1 MHPNPPYGCRDYR
14 QEMILVGLHERLRR
28 ENLTEEERRALE
40 EEIRRIEAERF
51 R

>member
-1 MHPNPPYGCRDYR
+1 MSPNPSYGCRDYR

-28 ENLTEEERRALE
+28 ERLSEEERRELE
-40 EEIRRIEAERF
+40 EEIRRIEEECF